1 MWGYRVRNGS
11 LFTVIVV
18 FVEVGVQ
25 DPDLLFWL
33 FVSVVGLYLPCS
45 AAHVGSAAVR
55 LGGTDAA
62 AAADRGC
69 GGIYSSVGTAGSLLM
84 PFAAGDW
91 QLRFGPGHSA
101 WGGEDIF

>member
-1 MWGYRVRNGS
+1 M
-11 LFTVIVV
+11 VIVV
-18 FVEVGVQ
+18 FVEVGVK

-55 LGGTDAA
+55 LGRTDT
-62 AAADRGC
+62 AADSGG
-69 GGIYSSVGTAGSLLM
+69 GGIGGSVGAAGSLLM

-101 WGGEDIF
+101 WGGVDIF

>member
-1 MWGYRVRNGS
+1 M
-11 LFTVIVV
+11 
-18 FVEVGVQ
+18 EVGVQ

-33 FVSVVGLYLPCS
+33 FVSVEGLYLPCS
-45 AAHVGSAAVR
+45 AARVGSAAVR

-62 AAADRGC
+62 ADRGC
-69 GGIYSSVGTAGSLLM
+69 GGIYGSVRTAGSLLM
-84 PFAAGDW
+84 SFAAGNW